1 MYAFERII
9 LLLGRNVAAA
19 TNGTVNSGWT
29 FLTNTENA
37 MAFIPTA
44 NTVKITLEFNLHGE
58 LCVNVYYATLSSPIT
73 TVNLTQI
80 ATIVKDWW
88 IASAADFLSQDLTLT
103 KVVAMDVSV
112 EDGFQV
118 TMTEDLP
125 APGGITTASLAN
137 QVALVVSKH
146 TLFTGR
152 SSRGRA
158 YIPGLAAAS
167 VSSNAVSAT
176 VQVGL
181 IAAHGQLQTDLFAV
195 PANLVVVSFWDN
207 GVQRT
212 AGRPRGIASY
222 SANNRVDTQR
232 RRLPRTAT

>member
-1 MYAFERII
+1 
-9 LLLGRNVAAA
+9 
-19 TNGTVNSGWT
+19 
-29 FLTNTENA
+29 
-37 MAFIPTA
+37 MAFIPTP

-58 LCVNVYYATLSSPIT
+58 LCVNVYYATLSAPIT

-88 IASAADFLSQDLTLT
+88 IASVSDFLSQDLTLDRVT
-103 KVVAMDVSV
+103 AMDVSV

-118 TMTEDLP
+118 VMTDDLP
-125 APGGITTASLAN
+125 APGLISTASVAN

-158 YIPGLAAAS
+158 YIAGMAAAGI
-167 VSSNAVSAT
+167 SSNAASST

-181 IAAHGQLQTDLFAV
+181 VAAHGQLQTDLFAV
-195 PANLVVVSFWDN
+195 PANLVVVSFVDN
-207 GVQRT
+207 GVPRT

-232 RRLPRTAT
+232 RRLPKTAT